1 MGPGGAGRV
10 RRMTGAYPDEP
21 VEIVRFCYES
31 DLHLTRRIEA
41 VRGRRGEDAE
51 YALAQRYRAWV
62 TVKAEGTGRVS
73 RLRISIPAGFLTDLA
88 SVPRPARWAVSR
100 VGPHLEAS
108 IVHDWLYVAWQ
119 FEGRERTARMRRFAD
134 DVFLAAMKRAKV
146 CRFKCYLIY
155 GAVRVGGWI
164 AFNGTDDR
172 LFVDA

>member
-1 MGPGGAGRV
+1 
-10 RRMTGAYPDEP
+10 MTGAYPDEP
-21 VEIVRFCYES
+21 VEVVCFDYRS

-41 VRGRRGEDAE
+41 VRGRREEDAE
-51 YALAQRYRAWV
+51 YALSQRYLAWV

-119 FEGRERTARMRRFAD
+119 FEGREPTDRMRRFAD
-134 DVFLAAMKRAKV
+134 DVFLAAMKKAKV
-146 CRFKCYLIY
+146 RWLQRNLIY
-155 GAVRVGGWI
+155 GAVRLGGWI
-164 AFNGTDDR
+164 AFNGTDGR
-172 LFVDA
+172 LFAGA